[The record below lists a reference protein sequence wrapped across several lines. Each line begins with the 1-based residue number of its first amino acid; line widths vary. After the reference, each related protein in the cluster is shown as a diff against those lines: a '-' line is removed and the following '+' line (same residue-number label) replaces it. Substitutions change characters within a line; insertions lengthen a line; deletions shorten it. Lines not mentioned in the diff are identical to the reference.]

1 MGKTYFGKRPEE
13 GQGQPHMEMSQKA
26 PESPKQE
33 YDPDYEPAK
42 RHLKKK
48 KRKSKRIIMFVVEII
63 VLLILAVVLFVWFKF
78 AKLQSVSIPQSEIA
92 VNEEI
97 DASEQK
103 VLKNYTNIALY
114 GVDSREGRLDS
125 EAHSDTIIVASIN
138 HKTKEIKLVSVYRD
152 TYLDNTNGE
161 YRKATECYYFGG
173 PARSM
178 NMLNKNL
185 DLDIDKY
192 VTVDFNIVAD
202 VVDKIGGVEI
212 DVAEDEVDLI
222 NGYQEEGSLVTGKEI
237 VPVTG
242 PGLQTLNGLQALS
255 YCRIRYT
262 TGDDYK
268 RTERQRTVINKIFE
282 KAGSM
287 DLLTLNSII
296 DTVFGE
302 ISTNLNVLD
311 ILNLAKDIASYSMGE
326 STGFPFD
333 KTTGVV
339 GGSDVVIPVNLAA
352 NVSQLH
358 AWMFGTDGYTPS
370 STVQNIS
377 DEIVW
382 ATGVQ

>member
-1 MGKTYFGKRPEE
+1 M
-13 GQGQPHMEMSQKA
+13 
-26 PESPKQE
+26 
-33 YDPDYEPAK
+33 
-42 RHLKKK
+42 
-48 KRKSKRIIMFVVEII
+48 
-63 VLLILAVVLFVWFKF
+63 
-78 AKLQSVSIPQSEIA
+78 
-92 VNEEI
+92 
-97 DASEQK
+97 
-103 VLKNYTNIALY
+103 
-114 GVDSREGRLDS
+114 
-125 EAHSDTIIVASIN
+125 
-138 HKTKEIKLVSVYRD
+138 
-152 TYLDNTNGE
+152 
-161 YRKATECYYFGG
+161 
-173 PARSM
+173 
-178 NMLNKNL
+178 
-185 DLDIDKY
+185 
-192 VTVDFNIVAD
+192 
-202 VVDKIGGVEI
+202 
-212 DVAEDEVDLI
+212 AEDEVDLI

-377 DEIVW
+377 DEIVG